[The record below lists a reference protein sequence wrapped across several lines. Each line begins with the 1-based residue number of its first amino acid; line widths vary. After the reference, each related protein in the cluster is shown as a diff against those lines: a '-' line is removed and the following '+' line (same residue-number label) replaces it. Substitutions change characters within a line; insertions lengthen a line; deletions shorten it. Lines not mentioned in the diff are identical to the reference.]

1 MVGIKMVEVPSVVY
15 THANGESIDIFANRP
30 QVEIFTPG
38 KEISRQPN
46 KVGIVI
52 DPNQGFRV
60 LTCTAKFDA
69 AEIVQLE
76 GYMLPASAPTYDGTY
91 PNVTV
96 KRSGTVT
103 TSFLCI
109 LKDVRENHR
118 ADDKWMMSLKFIQ
131 RSDST

>member
-1 MVGIKMVEVPSVVY
+1 MVTVPSVVY
-15 THANGESIDIFANRP
+15 THANGESIDIFVNKP

-60 LTCTAKFDA
+60 LTCNAFFTA

-96 KRSGTVT
+96 KRKGNVT

-109 LKDVRENHR
+109 LKKVRENFR
-118 ADDKWMMSLKFIQ
+118 RDDKWMVSLSFIE
-131 RSDST
+131 RSDPT